1 MARLLTL
8 TASAAAASE
17 RLADGLADGQASAS
31 DGFQGFYAFALRQ
44 ARPAQPLPRSVLAVL
59 AQAAAARAKIA
70 LAPSDCVAFAGVL
83 SELHASGATPADV
96 EAAGR
101 GTLLERRARAL
112 GRAFAAHRELL
123 EACGKIDPGALAEA
137 AGRGL
142 ALGRA
147 AGRTPLEFDLV
158 HVEPRAAW
166 TQGELSLVAALGAV
180 GLRVSVALPYDPKRA
195 ELFAPLDKAHQE
207 LHRGG
212 RVESSNV
219 DPADGASP
227 ALRERLRR
235 LFDLASDAAVVGEAG
250 PSPVQAFTLPTAEAE
265 ARELARRVRALL
277 RAGCSPD
284 RIAVAGREDALLA
297 AARTLRSA
305 GIPASRPAA
314 RTLAGTLPGR
324 AALGLLELADRGI
337 EREPLCRMLAAGLWP
352 LGGPP
357 GQRKRGVELAE
368 LLREA
373 GSLDHASGTLL
384 PPLRA
389 HLERQGGALS
399 GGDRRPVDRLELVR
413 ELDRA
418 LGVVEALPSRG
429 RVGSHAAALWAALRQ
444 LGTTQALVSSPPE
457 PLVGAGSGE
466 ERSRSRVASAETAL
480 ALERLGEVL
489 SELAGLRDVS
499 GVRGAGW
506 PSLSRGEFAGLLGAA
521 LAGEPAPAGRDVAAG
536 VALCDPGALVG
547 RRFDHVFLLG
557 LVDREAEGDGEAL
570 LPAALR
576 EAICRRLERPAALR
590 ASGRV
595 AQRKQ
600 ERLGLYLACCSAR
613 LTLSASA
620 PRMDVGGSPIE
631 PAALLRE
638 LARVA
643 GREEPERLER
653 PLLPVGELC
662 LTRGEA
668 IAAHWQDPA
677 LRSAEPGPVAQVAQL
692 AERERRRREAIIAG
706 RADPASGA
714 LAGGSEGAAELL
726 ARLVARLER
735 KPLSPSLLELMAG
748 CGFRA
753 LCDRILDLG
762 PPEERGEE
770 LAANE
775 GGTVRHACLKAAFEA
790 LGREGLLPLEGGTR
804 RRRELQTFLGGAN
817 AALDAYERE
826 APVGHPTVW
835 AAERRT
841 IVRQLVG
848 SMGES

>member
-1 MARLLTL
+1 
-8 TASAAAASE
+8 
-17 RLADGLADGQASAS
+17 
-31 DGFQGFYAFALRQ
+31 
-44 ARPAQPLPRSVLAVL
+44 
-59 AQAAAARAKIA
+59 
-70 LAPSDCVAFAGVL
+70 
-83 SELHASGATPADV
+83 
-96 EAAGR
+96 
-101 GTLLERRARAL
+101 
-112 GRAFAAHRELL
+112 
-123 EACGKIDPGALAEA
+123 
-137 AGRGL
+137 
-142 ALGRA
+142 
-147 AGRTPLEFDLV
+147 
-158 HVEPRAAW
+158 
-166 TQGELSLVAALGAV
+166 
-180 GLRVSVALPYDPKRA
+180 
-195 ELFAPLDKAHQE
+195 
-207 LHRGG
+207 
-212 RVESSNV
+212 
-219 DPADGASP
+219 
-227 ALRERLRR
+227 
-235 LFDLASDAAVVGEAG
+235 
-250 PSPVQAFTLPTAEAE
+250 
-265 ARELARRVRALL
+265 
-277 RAGCSPD
+277 
-284 RIAVAGREDALLA
+284 
-297 AARTLRSA
+297 
-305 GIPASRPAA
+305 
-314 RTLAGTLPGR
+314 
-324 AALGLLELADRGI
+324 
-337 EREPLCRMLAAGLWP
+337 
-352 LGGPP
+352 
-357 GQRKRGVELAE
+357 
-368 LLREA
+368 
-373 GSLDHASGTLL
+373 L

-841 IVRQLVG
+841 IVRQLVRVYG
-848 SMGES
+848 RELTDRGWEPAYFELGFQREAGGDPAQAPPQLSLWAQPRPADEPRRDPIRLDLPGGAVLLGGKVDRVDRRAGGLRVIDYKTGGIDSKQRHLAEGFGETQLQLAIYALLVRQALAPASTVDAAYISISEAKLSKTIATVCGQQEVDLELFLATDDASRARCRDEQLPNLVERIATLVARARAGEFPVTPGDCRYCDHVSACRVGPYYEELD